1 MQLVFL
7 ATTAWSRTLP
17 EEMEQKQF
25 FNGKTR
31 SNQLSSKSEAGATAN
46 GLHWVG
52 KVQLKAAVLRFPW
65 KNGILKA
72 FSAGTGQDYFS
83 ISPFLF

>member
-1 MQLVFL
+1 MKPWQMTISVGNLSVNFG
-7 ATTAWSRTLP
+7 ATSTP
-17 EEMEQKQF
+17 
-25 FNGKTR
+25 GKV
-31 SNQLSSKSEAGATAN
+31 SKSK

-65 KNGILKA
+65 KNGILKV